1 MIANLAL
8 PFLLMIAEAAATA
21 EQVKYLEYLQSS
33 PAEHRL
39 SKRMDLEVC
48 IGETKFVSHIQLYGW

>member
-33 PAEHRL
+33 PAEHRPTNAW
-39 SKRMDLEVC
+39 
-48 IGETKFVSHIQLYGW
+48 I